1 MLVLLEIAGEGID
14 QLLQAQ
20 RAVLTEALPSLLPR
34 P

>member
-1 MLVLLEIAGEGID
+1 MLVLLGLAAGGIET
-14 QLLQAQ
+14 LFQAQ